1 MSAERRPKLVP
12 GVSLTSLQLTPA
24 EGFAVSRI
32 DGHTTEHE
40 LSLLT
45 GLPEA
50 EVRALLERLE
60 SEGVVEAEPMPP
72 EPPEPADADASDE
85 SGAVGLKLYRERFHG
100 LPEGERAQAAATAS
114 GAVLSALC
122 YDPLPSVIRRVLEN
136 PNCDVEQARLI
147 AAHHTTATGLDLL
160 LARGELARD
169 AEVQRK
175 LWRNPQLGEGQVR
188 RLTASKRLLEV
199 WKMTV
204 SRESTA
210 QTRSAVMKV
219 LRGKFPTS
227 SAEERVEL
235 IINTEGRCLAGLSG
249 LPIDGRTTA
258 LLCARTFSSVL
269 LIQNISNW
277 AAAPPALIAHLLKQP
292 LVMRQQQLRKKLEQH
307 PNAPSGHRST

>member
-1 MSAERRPKLVP
+1 MSSDRRPKLVP
-12 GVSLTSLQLTPA
+12 GVVLTSLQLTPA

-32 DGHTTEHE
+32 DGRTTEHE

-45 GLPEA
+45 GLPA
-50 EVRALLERLE
+50 DGVRALLERLE
-60 SEGVVEAEPMPP
+60 AEGVVEAEAPAEVP
-72 EPPEPADADASDE
+72 EPPDAVDE
-85 SGAVGLKLYRERFHG
+85 SGAVGLKLYREKFHG
-100 LPEGERAQAAATAS
+100 LPEGERSEAAATAS
-114 GAVLSALC
+114 GALLSALC

-136 PNCDVEQARLI
+136 PNCAVEQARLI
-147 AAHHTTATGLDLL
+147 AAHHSTATGLDQLL
-160 LARGELARD
+160 SRGDLARD

-199 WKMTV
+199 WKLTV

-219 LRGKFPTS
+219 LRGKFPS
-227 SAEERVEL
+227 ASAEERVEL
-235 IINTEGRCLAGLSG
+235 ILTTEGRCLAGLSG

-258 LLCARTFSSVL
+258 LLCGRTFSSVL

-292 LVMRQQQLRKKLEQH
+292 LVMRQQQLRKKLELH
-307 PNAPSGHRST
+307 PNAPSGAR